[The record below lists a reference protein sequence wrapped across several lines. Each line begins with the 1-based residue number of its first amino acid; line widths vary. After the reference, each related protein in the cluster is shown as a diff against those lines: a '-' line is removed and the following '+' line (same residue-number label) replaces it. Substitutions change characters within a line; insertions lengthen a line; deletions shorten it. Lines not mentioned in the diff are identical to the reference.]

1 MARQYF
7 NFDEVWG
14 DRAAECVEELLEM
27 ESSLSK
33 TYMALGPSGFAESQR
48 EMTSAQSNKELEILK
63 KYGCHIRKIGDT
75 DEDLRKRGELEAYRE
90 YEKSLI

>member
-14 DRAAECVEELLEM
+14 DRAKECVEELLEM

-33 TYMALGPSGFAESQR
+33 KIYDSRT
-48 EMTSAQSNKELEILK
+48 
-63 KYGCHIRKIGDT
+63 IRVCRIPKGN
-75 DEDLRKRGELEAYRE
+75 DLCTVKQGT
-90 YEKSLI
+90 

>member
-14 DRAAECVEELLEM
+14 DRA
-27 ESSLSK
+27 K
-33 TYMALGPSGFAESQR
+33 ESQR
-48 EMTSAQSNKELEILK
+48 EMTSAQLNKKLEILK

-75 DEDLRKRGELEAYRE
+75 DEDLRKRGELEAYRV